1 MLLLIDQGVAVRVRR
16 PTDYNPTLAAAL
28 GPSQPSPHLNL
39 GAVGLTQG

>member
-28 GPSQPSPHLNL
+28 GPSQPSPLLNL